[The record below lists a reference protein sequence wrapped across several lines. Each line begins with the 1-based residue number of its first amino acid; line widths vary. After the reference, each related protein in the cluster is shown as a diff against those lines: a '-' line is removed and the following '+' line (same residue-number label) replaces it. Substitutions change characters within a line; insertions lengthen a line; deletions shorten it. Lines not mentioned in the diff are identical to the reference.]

1 MHTCKPTNNA
11 KLQLFSQL
19 LSEKVYKIADFVLS
33 LQMNHQRKA
42 KLDATRNGL
51 ELPTNCNVVTH

>member
-42 KLDATRNGL
+42 NIDATRSDF
-51 ELPTNCNVVTH
+51 ELPTNSIRLNH